1 MKPDWPSFRK
11 AVLLG
16 VLITGLDVSLLVS
29 GFWPQD
35 PALLLFLAA
44 GPLLL
49 VGSLLVGLLYILL
62 PRLPRSP
69 SLPANWD
76 TLPLEAQLD
85 FAEQRLREQDRRVSL
100 WLLRLLRQIGVF
112 KKHRTQRAVKGAGAG
127 QVSEPGGSPDE
138 PPIAAR

>member
-62 PRLPRSP
+62 PRLPHAP

-85 FAEQRLREQDRRVSL
+85 FAEQRFREQDRRVSL

-112 KKHRTQRAVKGAGAG
+112 KKHRIQRAVKGAGAG
-127 QVSEPGGSPDE
+127 
-138 PPIAAR
+138 

>member
-16 VLITGLDVSLLVS
+16 VLITCLDVSLLIS

-49 VGSLLVGLLYILL
+49 VGSLLVGLLFVLL
-62 PRLPRSP
+62 PRLPHP
-69 SLPANWD
+69 PALPANWD

-85 FAEQRLREQDRRVSL
+85 FSEQRLREQDRRVSL
-100 WLLRLLRQIGVF
+100 WLLRFLRQRGVF
-112 KKHRTQRAVKGAGAG
+112 KERRAETSSKGSGCRAGF
-127 QVSEPGGSPDE
+127 
-138 PPIAAR
+138 